1 MNPFKTTTRATDPK
15 ATTRAADPLVQLFAQ
30 IDHRDMLRAEL
41 ALLRLKIRMHARKV
55 V

>member
-1 MNPFKTTTRATDPK
+1 MNPFKATTRATDPK
-15 ATTRAADPLVQLFAQ
+15 PTTRATDHLVQLFTL

-41 ALLRLKIRMHARKV
+41 ALLRLKIRMHARIV